1 MQTVWRKN
9 LIIFQITSS
18 KTWQWL
24 DYSLDHT
31 TICGKGETHNITSGQ
46 LQYLLLGR
54 LFRIFGTKPRYNPR
68 RPSRAMIP
76 VREQG
81 QSPSIACVMLVATS
95 PLSTPSNKGKL
106 RSQSK
111 SNKNSVLSLI
121 STWNGVQNRVERSAP
136 HLHLPTN
143 GIKWVAHCCCK

>member
-76 VREQG
+76 VRE
-81 QSPSIACVMLVATS
+81 
-95 PLSTPSNKGKL
+95 
-106 RSQSK
+106 
-111 SNKNSVLSLI
+111 
-121 STWNGVQNRVERSAP
+121 
-136 HLHLPTN
+136 
-143 GIKWVAHCCCK
+143 

>member
-1 MQTVWRKN
+1 LLTVCCNQQTPHTICWSLNVTQKKEKKVEAK
-9 LIIFQITSS
+9 IFPQTEGSDKCRQWKKKFHHLLDYIL

-31 TICGKGETHNITSGQ
+31 TICGKGENHNITSGQ

-76 VREQG
+76 VRE
-81 QSPSIACVMLVATS
+81 
-95 PLSTPSNKGKL
+95 
-106 RSQSK
+106 
-111 SNKNSVLSLI
+111 
-121 STWNGVQNRVERSAP
+121 
-136 HLHLPTN
+136 
-143 GIKWVAHCCCK
+143 